1 MRITNLR
8 LTPVAV
14 ADPPL
19 RNSWGVHAPYALRVI
34 VELETDTGVVGL
46 SEGPGGAALLGELQ
60 SALGALRG
68 ENPWHLERIRVKLRD
83 RPRAYSILEV
93 ACLDAC
99 ARAIDAPLYDLL
111 GGLVRPRVPFA
122 SYLFFKYQ
130 GEDDPWGEV
139 GTPEEMVGLARRFR
153 EEFGFQ
159 AIKVKGGVLPPD
171 AEIQTMRLLREAFPT
186 DQLRIDPNAVWSVET
201 SIRVAHALADIDL
214 EYLEDPTW
222 GMAGMASVARAT
234 HIPLSSNMAVTSF
247 DDLPVAVE
255 TRAAQVVLCDHHY
268 WGGLTGCKR
277 LAAVCESFGLG
288 LSMHSNN
295 HLGVSLAAMAHLA
308 ASTPHLIYACD
319 THYPWQAEDVIVG
332 GRLHFR
338 DGMLDV
344 PSGPGLGVELDRERL
359 AGFHENYQRGDW
371 RARDDTAEMVRRDPY
386 YLPLRPR
393 W

>member
-68 ENPWHLERIRVKLRD
+68 ESPWHLERIRVKLRD
-83 RPRAYSILEV
+83 RPRAASILEV

-139 GTPEEMVGLARRFR
+139 GTPEEMVGLAQHFR
-153 EEFGFQ
+153 DEFGFQ
-159 AIKVKGGVLPPD
+159 AIKVKGGVLSPD
-171 AEIQTMRLLREAFPT
+171 AEIETMRLLRAAFPT

-222 GMAGMASVARAT
+222 GMAGMAAVARAT
-234 HIPLSSNMAVTSF
+234 HTPLSSNMAVTTF
-247 DDLPVAVE
+247 DDLPIAVE
-255 TRAAQVVLCDHHY
+255 MRAAQVVLCDHHY

-288 LSMHSNN
+288 LSKHSNN

-332 GRLHFR
+332 GKLQFR

-344 PSGPGLGVELDRERL
+344 PSGPGLGVELDRDRL
-359 AGFHENYQRGDW
+359 AALHENYQRGDW

>member
-359 AGFHENYQRGDW
+359 AAFHENYQRGDW